1 MEKSDSINRKD
12 YEILIRRR
20 GDKDYSSY
28 CPQLGL
34 VIKGE
39 EHQEVQGKME
49 ETIQKHIDQLIQ
61 KQEQ

>member
-1 MEKSDSINRKD
+1 MEKSNSINRKD
-12 YEILIRRR
+12 YELLIRRR
-20 GDKDYSSY
+20 GENDYSSY

-39 EHQEVQGKME
+39 EHQEVQEKME
-49 ETIQKHIDQLIQ
+49 EAIRKHIEQLMQ